1 MERVC
6 KITCSYTVVENC
18 RVKMLGKRN
27 CLSKNKSDFPD
38 IIIKKNKTWK
48 NNIIV
53 D

>member
-18 RVKMLGKRN
+18 RVKIGKRN

-38 IIIKKNKTWK
+38 IIIKKNKT
-48 NNIIV
+48 
-53 D
+53 